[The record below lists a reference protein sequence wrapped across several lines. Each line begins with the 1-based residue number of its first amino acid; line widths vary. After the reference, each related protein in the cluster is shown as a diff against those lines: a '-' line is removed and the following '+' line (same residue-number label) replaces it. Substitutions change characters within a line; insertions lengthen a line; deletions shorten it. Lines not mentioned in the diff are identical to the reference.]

1 MLMDYGF
8 GYGLDLDPLD
18 CKKHNKACRC
28 RGAMIGAP
36 HRGTAIFQV
45 LSELMSHGAA
55 SHTFCGRLQYKRY
68 IQMDTAWDIVAF
80 SEPVFSVFDG
90 FETIAGE

>member
-1 MLMDYGF
+1 MLVDYGF

-18 CKKHNKACRC
+18 CKRYNKACRC
-28 RGAMIGAP
+28 RGAMTGAP

-55 SHTFCGRLQYKRY
+55 SHAFCERPQCKKC
-68 IQMDTAWDIVAF
+68 IQMGTAWHVVAF
-80 SEPVFSVFDG
+80 SEPVFSVLGG

>member
-8 GYGLDLDPLD
+8 GYGLDLDLLD
-18 CKKHNKACRC
+18 CKRCNKACRC
-28 RGAMIGAP
+28 RGAMTGAP

-55 SHTFCGRLQYKRY
+55 SHTFCERFQCKKY
-68 IQMDTAWDIVAF
+68 IQTGTAWDVVAF
-80 SEPVFSVFDG
+80 SEPVFSVYD